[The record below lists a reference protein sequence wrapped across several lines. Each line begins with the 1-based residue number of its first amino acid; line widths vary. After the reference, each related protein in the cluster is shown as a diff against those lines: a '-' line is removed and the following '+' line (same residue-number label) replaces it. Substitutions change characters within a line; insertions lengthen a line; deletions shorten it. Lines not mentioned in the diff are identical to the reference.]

1 MNKLIY
7 ISAEWCGPCKT
18 FGPVMEQVANS
29 GIPVTK
35 LDADRDQQA
44 LASFQVRSVPAVI
57 KVDGSG
63 RMIDKFTGARSMQQ
77 VVDFYKQQ
85 QLFPY

>member
-7 ISAEWCGPCKT
+7 ISASWCQPCKM
-18 FGPVMEQVANS
+18 FGPVMEKVAAT

-35 LDADRDQQA
+35 VDADQDQQA
-44 LASFQVRSVPAVI
+44 LVDFQVRSVPAVI

-63 RMIDKFTGARSMQQ
+63 KMLDKFIGVKSMQE
-77 VVDFYKQQ
+77 VLNFYNG
-85 QLFPY
+85 

>member
-7 ISAEWCGPCKT
+7 ISANWCQPCRT

-44 LASFQVRSVPAVI
+44 LADYQVRSVPAVI
-57 KVDGSG
+57 KVDRSG
-63 RMIDKFTGARSMQQ
+63 KMIDKFIGVRSMQE
-77 VVDFYKQQ
+77 VLNFYKGKI
-85 QLFPY
+85 

>member
-7 ISAEWCGPCKT
+7 ISASWCGPCRT
-18 FGPVMEQVANS
+18 FGPVMDKVAAS
-29 GIPVTK
+29 GVTVTK

-44 LASFQVRSVPAVI
+44 LADYQVRSIPAVI

-63 RMIDKFTGARSMQQ
+63 RMIDKFTGVKSMQE
-77 VVDFYKQQ
+77 VLNFYNA
-85 QLFPY
+85 

>member
-7 ISAEWCGPCKT
+7 ISAAWCPCKT

-29 GIPVTK
+29 GVPVTK
-35 LDADRDQQA
+35 LDADSDQQA
-44 LASFQVRSVPAVI
+44 LADFQVRSIPAVI
-57 KVDGSG
+57 KVDNSG
-63 RMIDKFTGARSMQQ
+63 KMIDKFTGVRTMQQ